1 MPKFKSVHELQLIDM
16 NKIKDL
22 AIDYYHKK
30 VADMDSHLVHGD
42 EYFAELV
49 ADYAD
54 DLQDLLLNQLSIEDL
69 TDRLEFFLDKSLLV
83 DYYARE
89 DVANEI
95 LRSFVAVYDMSLAL
109 VYVYLE
115 ENMDN
120 LKVIQRFLKEC
131 LS

>member
-1 MPKFKSVHELQLIDM
+1 MPKFKSVHELRLINM

-54 DLQDLLLNQLSIEDL
+54 DLRDLFLNRLSIEDL
-69 TDRLEFFLDKSLLV
+69 TDHLEYFLDKSLLI
-83 DYYARE
+83 DCYARE

-109 VYVYLE
+109 VYIYLE

-131 LS
+131 

>member
-83 DYYARE
+83 DCYARE

-95 LRSFVAVYDMSLAL
+95 LHSFVAVYDMSLAL